1 MNEARFSLTTLLA
14 VAIIVGAGAFAAGRG
29 TSTAP
34 AAQAT
39 ITEAHSMTPPGVGGE
54 AFPSGHAHASEP
66 ASAGHDLPPG
76 HPPVDPAASTT
87 ASPLDTAA
95 AQEASLS
102 WKAPP
107 RWESMPNP
115 SSMRLATYRVP
126 RAAGDAADADVSVSQ
141 AGGAVDAN
149 INRWI
154 GQFEGEAAKN
164 AKRTTRKVAGL
175 DVTIVEIEGTY
186 LGGMGMGKNDGP
198 AKDWAMLGAIVATP
212 GMPHFFKITGP
223 ARTVRAAR
231 PELDAL
237 LSTITKTP

>member
-1 MNEARFSLTTLLA
+1 
-14 VAIIVGAGAFAAGRG
+14 
-29 TSTAP
+29 
-34 AAQAT
+34 
-39 ITEAHSMTPPGVGGE
+39 
-54 AFPSGHAHASEP
+54 
-66 ASAGHDLPPG
+66 
-76 HPPVDPAASTT
+76 
-87 ASPLDTAA
+87 
-95 AQEASLS
+95 
-102 WKAPP
+102 
-107 RWESMPNP
+107 MPNP

-126 RAAGDAADADVSVSQ
+126 RAAGDTADADVSISQ

-149 INRWI
+149 IDRWI

-198 AKDWAMLGAIVATP
+198 TKDWALLGAIVATP

>member
-14 VAIIVGAGAFAAGRG
+14 VVIIVGAGAFAAGRQ
-29 TSTAP
+29 TSSQIAP
-34 AAQAT
+34 APETVTETRGAAT
-39 ITEAHSMTPPGVGGE
+39 AGVGGE
-54 AFPSGHAHASEP
+54 ALPPGHTHAGEP
-66 ASAGHDLPPG
+66 APGQDLPPG
-76 HPPVDPAASTT
+76 HPPVDPAAAA
-87 ASPLDTAA
+87 ASAFAPAA
-95 AQEASLS
+95 AQDSSLA

-107 RWESMPNP
+107 RWESMPNA

-126 RAAGDAADADVSVSQ
+126 RAAGDPADADVSISQ
-141 AGGAVDAN
+141 AGGAIDAN
-149 INRWI
+149 IDRWI

-164 AKRTTRKVAGL
+164 AKRTKRKVAGL

-186 LGGMGMGKNDGP
+186 SGGMGMGKNDGP
-198 AKDWAMLGAIVATP
+198 AKDWALLGAIVATP

-237 LSTITKTP
+237 LSTLATR

>member
-1 MNEARFSLTTLLA
+1 MNEGRFSLTTLLA

-29 TSTAP
+29 TNTAP
-34 AAQAT
+34 AAQTT
-39 ITEAHSMTPPGVGGE
+39 ITEARSMTPPDHGGE
-54 AFPSGHAHASEP
+54 GTPAGHTHAGGL
-66 ASAGHDLPPG
+66 ASPRHDLPPG
-76 HPPVDPAASTT
+76 HPPIDPSAPVMGSA
-87 ASPLDTAA
+87 LDTAA
-95 AQEASLS
+95 AQETSLS
-102 WKAPP
+102 WTTPA

-149 INRWI
+149 IDRWI
-154 GQFEGEAAKN
+154 GQFEGDAAKN

-175 DVTIVEIEGTY
+175 DVAIVEVEGTY
-186 LGGMGMGKNDGP
+186 SGGMGMGKNDGP
-198 AKDWAMLGAIVATP
+198 AKDWGLLGAIVATP

-237 LSTITKTP
+237 LSTLATR